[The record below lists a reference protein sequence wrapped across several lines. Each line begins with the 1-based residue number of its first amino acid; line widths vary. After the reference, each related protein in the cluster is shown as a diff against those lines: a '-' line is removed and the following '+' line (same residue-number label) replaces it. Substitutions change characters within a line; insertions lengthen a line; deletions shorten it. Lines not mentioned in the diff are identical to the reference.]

1 MEVSV
6 RETPFCLKVL
16 KAREVSGLQLKDGIY
31 SANTTVPGHL
41 HQQAVFCI
49 ALNGICNEIY
59 VGATRTYEAFTVE
72 FLPPGQCHSLHFP
85 FADMRAFS
93 VNVPPHWLE
102 RAREYSL
109 TINDSVH
116 SHHGMLSRLMMKLYG
131 EFAQTDEASSLAIE
145 GLALEMLAEVSRR
158 QVKSERT
165 RPRWLA
171 QAMEILHDGFS
182 ARLTVTQVAS
192 MVGVHPVHL
201 TREFRRFHRCT
212 VGDYIRH
219 LRIEQASREL
229 RTSNNSLAAIAAG
242 AGFSDQS
249 HFSRTFKR
257 FTGMTPAK
265 YRETFIAN

>member
-1 MEVSV
+1 MEVSI
-6 RETPFCLKVL
+6 RETPLCLSIL
-16 KAREVSGLQLKDGIY
+16 KSREVAGLQLRDGVY
-31 SANTTVPGHL
+31 SAKTGVPGHS

-49 ALNGICNEIY
+49 ALNGMCNEVY
-59 VGATRTYEAFTVE
+59 AGATRTYEAFTVE
-72 FLPPGQCHSLHFP
+72 FLPPDHCHSLHFP
-85 FADMRAFS
+85 FADMRAFG
-93 VNVPPHWLE
+93 VNVPPQWLE

-109 TINDSVH
+109 SVNDSVH
-116 SHHGMLSRLMMKLYG
+116 SHRGMLSRLMMKLYG
-131 EFAQTDEASSLAIE
+131 EFAQTDEASSLVIE
-145 GLALEMLAEVSRR
+145 GLTLEMLAEVSRR

-165 RPRWLA
+165 PPRWLA
-171 QAMEILHDGFS
+171 QTIEILRGGFS
-182 ARLTVTQVAS
+182 ARLTVTQLAS

-219 LRIEQASREL
+219 LRIEQASLEL
-229 RTSNNSLAAIAAG
+229 RTSTHSLAAIAAG